1 MPDATERKI
10 LVMCAFTSAC
20 LLLAPQEF
28 RSAGA
33 LFVLALLMLF
43 AHLRI
48 TDREERLLS
57 LLEQWAPTI
66 TPPASPLPDAPE
78 PIDVD
83 GEVSKEPP

>member
-33 LFVLALLMLF
+33 TFVLALLMAVANYL
-43 AHLRI
+43 I
-48 TDREERLLS
+48 TNREEALMS
-57 LLEQWAPTI
+57 LLEQWAPKA
-66 TPPASPLPDAPE
+66 PASPPADAPE

-83 GEVSKEPP
+83 GEVSQQPP

>member
-10 LVMCAFTSAC
+10 LVMCSFSSAC

-33 LFVLALLMLF
+33 LFVVALLLLL
-43 AHLRI
+43 ANRSITAREGALLR
-48 TDREERLLS
+48 
-57 LLEQWAPTI
+57 LLEQWAP
-66 TPPASPLPDAPE
+66 PVPASTPADPPE

-83 GEVSKEPP
+83 GEVGKESS